1 MEAKEI
7 NLTSIRLSDSNVR
20 KDLEAGTEDASLD
33 DLVSSI
39 RERGLLNP
47 VTVVTGPDGYYDL
60 IAGQRR
66 FLACKRIGQTTIS
79 AIVRDDLEDADRTI
93 ISLVENV
100 HRADLSPID
109 KARAYQSIYSR
120 YGDFKR
126 VAQEAGVSPST
137 VRRYLSLLK
146 LAPSIQDGLSTSDG
160 PAGIGTLSKIA
171 ETFSAEEQES
181 VLDKI
186 GGFKQQIQ
194 GEILNR
200 SGGDLNKIQQFREE
214 ALEGAFDT
222 KTCHEGLCFDIP
234 EDWKSQLRAML
245 AEEIRPDMREFARN
259 ARR

>member
-1 MEAKEI
+1 MATKEI
-7 NLTSIRLSDSNVR
+7 ALTSIRVSDSNVR
-20 KDLEAGTEDASLD
+20 KDLESGTEDADLD

-39 RERGLLNP
+39 REHGLLNP
-47 VTVVTGPDGYYDL
+47 VIVVEGSDGSYDL

-66 FLACKRIGQTTIS
+66 FLACKKIGMSTIS
-79 AIVRDDLEDADRTI
+79 AIVKYHLDDADRTI

-100 HRADLSPID
+100 HRADLSPMD

-120 YGDFKR
+120 YEDFER
-126 VAQEAGVSPST
+126 VAREAGVSTST
-137 VRRYLSLLK
+137 VRKYLDLLN
-146 LAPSIQDGLSTSDG
+146 LAPSIQEKLSTSDG
-160 PAGIGTLSKIA
+160 PAGIGTLSKLAKI
-171 ETFSAEEQES
+171 FPAEEQES

-200 SGGDLNKIQQFREE
+200 SGGDRNKIQELKEQ

-222 KTCHEGLCFDIP
+222 KTCHDGLCFDLP
-234 EDWKSQLRAML
+234 EEWKLRLREML

>member
-1 MEAKEI
+1 MEIDIE
-7 NLTSIRLSDSNVR
+7 SIRVSEHNAR
-20 KDLEAGTEDASLD
+20 KDLEAGTEDAGLD

-39 RERGLLNP
+39 REHGLLNP
-47 VTVVTGPDGYYDL
+47 VTVVAGPDGYYDL

-66 FLACKRIGQTTIS
+66 FLACKKIGKTTIH
-79 AIVRDDLEDADRTI
+79 AIVRDNLDDADATV

-100 HRADLSPID
+100 HRADLSPMD

-120 YGDFKR
+120 YGDSKR
-126 VAQEAGVSPST
+126 VAQEASVSPST

-146 LAPSIQDGLSTSDG
+146 LAPTIQDGLSTSDG

-181 VLDKI
+181 VLDEI

-200 SGGDLNKIQQFREE
+200 SGGDRNKIQQLKEQ

-222 KTCHEGLCFDIP
+222 KTCHDGLCFDLP
-234 EDWKSQLRAML
+234 EDWKSRLRAML
-245 AEEIRPDMREFARN
+245 AEEIRPDMREFARS